1 MRESKFRIS
10 NNSGGGSV
18 GESVMDDLAPASAEA
33 NGSAI
38 TSLSGLAKDLSNVAV
53 VIAVLMMGLTWVVI
67 LAPMIR
73 GWISLVTPGWL

>member
-1 MRESKFRIS
+1 MLCRSVEFINTAVEITIDRIS
-10 NNSGGGSV
+10 P
-18 GESVMDDLAPASAEA
+18 EPHP
-33 NGSAI
+33 
-38 TSLSGLAKDLSNVAV
+38 LSGLAKDLSNVAV